1 MNQPYNKKQI
11 KALPIGYT
19 PTQFPN
25 RRMRREILHQSNKG
39 KRQQIIEHVVVS
51 HKYKQG
57 RTLEHLEGMYNGAM
71 ATFYKIRKIIH
82 HLK

>member
-25 RRMRREILHQSNKG
+25 RRMRREVLHQSNKN
-39 KRQQIIEHVVVS
+39 KRQQIVEFTIVS
-51 HKYKQG
+51 HKYKEG
-57 RTLEHLEGMYNGAM
+57 RILEKVEGWYNGAK

>member
-1 MNQPYNKKQI
+1 MNKPYSEKQM

-25 RRMRREILHQSNKG
+25 RRMRREVLHQNNKN
-39 KRQQIIEHVVVS
+39 KRHQIVEFTVVS
-51 HKYKQG
+51 HKYKHG
-57 RTLEHLEGMYNGAM
+57 KILEKIEGFYNGAK
-71 ATFYKIRKIIH
+71 ATFYKVRNIIH